1 MEDRNLRPNQAKYGG
16 DDGRTIFVD
25 DKEACVNMYNKGAKG
40 VWCRAIGIGLAR
52 ALG

>member
-1 MEDRNLRPNQAKYGG
+1 MEDRNLRPNQTKYGG
-16 DDGRTIFVD
+16 DDGRTTFVD
-25 DKEACVNMYNKGAKG
+25 DEEACVNMYSKEDKG